1 MKPAASPPK
10 PSESILVK
18 PAPAPARPANAPPIQ
33 YHWLAGVLSYLVPG
47 LGQIYQGRVA
57 KGVLF
62 LVAIYGMFFYGM
74 YLGSWSNVYLPAIAK
89 EEKDGYENNPMHLP
103 LFLANLYN
111 RPQFA
116 GQFWMGIATWPAL
129 VQYNSYDDDKDAHPW
144 LGEYQRT
151 PRENR
156 ISPTRPRGQTLNEMQ
171 TNGDKTWDV
180 GWVFTVIAGVLNIM
194 VIYDAVAGPALRN
207 PNAARERQ
215 ARA

>member
-1 MKPAASPPK
+1 MKPVTSPPK
-10 PSESILVK
+10 PSEAVLVK
-18 PAPAPARPANAPPIQ
+18 PAPAPAPARPVNAPPIQ
-33 YHWLAGVLSYLVPG
+33 YQWLAGLLSYLIPG
-47 LGQIYQGRVA
+47 LGQIYQGRIA

-74 YLGSWSNVYLPAIAK
+74 YLGSWSNVYLPANAT
-89 EEKDGYENNPMHLP
+89 EDENNSLHLP
-103 LFLANLYN
+103 IFFANLYN

-129 VQYNSYDDDKDAHPW
+129 IQYNSFDDKKDAHPW

-156 ISPTRPRGQTLNEMQ
+156 LSTTQPKGQTLNELQ

-194 VIYDAVAGPALRN
+194 VIYDAVAGPALREVK
-207 PNAARERQ
+207 AGRERQ
-215 ARA
+215 AT